1 MILIY
6 KIQIWKSCDIC
17 DTRHNALAQF
27 STNCFFTYSYFVKL
41 IKQIKYNMCTYD
53 KKVLNICAYTGWN
66 TLQVSYHNLFD
77 KQY

>member
-1 MILIY
+1 MLLVGIMCLPNSA
-6 KIQIWKSCDIC
+6 QI
-17 DTRHNALAQF
+17 A
-27 STNCFFTYSYFVKL
+27 FFTYSYFVKL